1 MSEIIYKNCT
11 VCGLLLSVT
20 DENFYKSYRTYRK
33 SDKKYLVWR
42 ELCKVCHKK
51 KSSESNVSRK
61 CKALGI
67 AVSEWEEWK
76 RLDLERRNLEQM
88 GDVRM
93 VGIPRGTRCSIL
105 RKIRLEGYVFISY
118 EQYKLDCISW
128 RSRCKR
134 KYDYGDIDIVS
145 SNVVSESLP
154 DYYIANRMGIG
165 VADIPKDLIELK
177 RLSIKL
183 KREIRCKKV

>member
-11 VCGLLLSVT
+11 ICGLLLAVT
-20 DENFYKSYRTYRK
+20 DENFYKSYRSYGN
-33 SDKKYLVWR
+33 SDKKYLIWR

-51 KSSESNVSRK
+51 RSSESNVARK

-76 RLDLERRNLEQM
+76 RLDLERRNLDKM
-88 GDVRM
+88 IDPRM
-93 VGIPRGTRCSIL
+93 VGIPRGTRFSIL
-105 RKIRLEGYVFISY
+105 QKIRLDGYVFVSY
-118 EQYKLDCISW
+118 EQYKLDCVLW
-128 RSRCKR
+128 RSKCQR
-134 KYDYGDIDIVS
+134 KYDYGDVVVVGPDIIR
-145 SNVVSESLP
+145 ESLP
-154 DYYIANRMGIG
+154 DYY
-165 VADIPKDLIELK
+165 VASLMKVRLSDVPKDLIELK